1 MGMLIQLKVLDH
13 IVIGANKYFSF
24 ADEGLIQKYEDE
36 FLNLKIRLQ
45 LASD

>member
-1 MGMLIQLKVLDH
+1 VLDH

-36 FLNLKIRLQ
+36 FLNLRIRLR
-45 LASD
+45 LKSDS